1 MKVVY
6 GDPTTAVDPS
16 DALAISR
23 SFPLTYGQP
32 LVQLTPHHD
41 DGTPTEKLRCLFDA
55 VIVTVSA

>member
-16 DALAISR
+16 DAHAISR

-32 LVQLTPHHD
+32 LVQLISHD
-41 DGTPTEKLRCLFDA
+41 YDGTPTEKLRCLFDT
-55 VIVTVSA
+55 VITVSA